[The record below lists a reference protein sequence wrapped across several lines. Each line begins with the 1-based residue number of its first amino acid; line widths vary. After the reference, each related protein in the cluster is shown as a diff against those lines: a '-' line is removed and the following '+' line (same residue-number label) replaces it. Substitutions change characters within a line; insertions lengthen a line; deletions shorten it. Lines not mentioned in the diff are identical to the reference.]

1 MDVCMEGVKLSWV
14 SYLNNEILHNYI
26 DVGWKL
32 GLLVWKLPIFP
43 CIFILG
49 RVDGYRFFTKG
60 SKGKV
65 DHGSI

>member
-1 MDVCMEGVKLSWV
+1 MGGVKLSWV
-14 SYLNNEILHNYI
+14 CYINNKLLDNYI

-32 GLLVWKLPIFP
+32 GLLVWKLAIIA
-43 CIFILG
+43 CIFIVD

-65 DHGSI
+65 HHGSV